1 MTGQF
6 ADHFSGVSPGYAA
19 FRPSYPEAL
28 FDALAD
34 IAPSCALAWDCGA
47 GTGQASVALAHR
59 FAAVVGTDA
68 SEKQIERATPHPRV
82 TYRVAPANESGLPD
96 ASVGLITVAQALHWF
111 DVDAFHEEAKR
122 VLMPHGIIAEW
133 SYALLDVPSA
143 PAVTALVN
151 ALDREIGPWWPP
163 ERKHVDDGYAT
174 LDFPFVPVD
183 LGTFVMEADWTAE
196 QLLGY
201 LGTWSALS
209 RRRAD
214 KGDDP
219 LVQLAS
225 DISSAWGPAPV
236 HRMQWPLS
244 IRVGRWDPPRTL

>member
-1 MTGQF
+1 MTGPF
-6 ADHFSGVSPGYAA
+6 ADHFSDVSTGYAA
-19 FRPSYPEAL
+19 FRPSYPAAL
-28 FDALAD
+28 FDALVD

-47 GTGQASVALAHR
+47 GTGQATVQLAQR

-68 SEKQIERATPHPRV
+68 SAKQIEQAVPHPRV
-82 TYRVAPANESGLPD
+82 TYRVAPAHDSGLSD

-133 SYALLDVPSA
+133 SYALLQIPSA
-143 PAVTALVN
+143 TAVEALVN
-151 ALDREIGPWWPP
+151 GLDQEVGAWWPP
-163 ERKHVDDGYAT
+163 ERKHVDDGYQS
-174 LDFPFVPVD
+174 LDFPFAPVD
-183 LGTFVMEADWTAE
+183 IGALVMEADWTAE

-201 LGTWSALS
+201 LGTWSAVA

-219 LVQLAS
+219 LAQLAN
-225 DISSAWGPAPV
+225 DLPLAWGPAPV
-236 HRMQWPLS
+236 HRMQWPLTV
-244 IRVGRWDPPRTL
+244 RVGRWDPPRTQ